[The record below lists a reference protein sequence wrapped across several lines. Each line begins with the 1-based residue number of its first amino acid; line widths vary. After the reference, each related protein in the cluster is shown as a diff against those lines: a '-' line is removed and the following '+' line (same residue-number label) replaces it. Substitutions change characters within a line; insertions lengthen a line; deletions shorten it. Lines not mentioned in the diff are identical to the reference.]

1 MCFTATSLL
10 RTIPTV
16 FTRFICFVRF
26 LTSTAVPATVRTL
39 FAVHQ
44 MPFFACFAKPCR
56 FARFVRPVRFGA
68 TGTKPN
74 FLCVIAVLLL
84 AIQSTV
90 GVLRSARRTTPG
102 ILSKGIFV
110 GMNRVARSARPAPV
124 FTGHQQPIPIPPPLF
139 RPMNAC
145 ACVAPPGRL
154 PNAEF
159 VRFGFFRTNRL
170 LMLHLAHWT
179 KPRRMYIRN
188 GKPSDDRRR
197 KQL

>member
-1 MCFTATSLL
+1 MGFPATALL
-10 RTIPTV
+10 RAIPTV
-16 FTRFICFVRF
+16 FALIVCGVSL
-26 LTSTAVPATVRTL
+26 LTGTAVPATVRAGL
-39 FAVHQ
+39 ADK
-44 MPFFACFAKPCR
+44 MPFFAFVAKPCR
-56 FARFVRPVRFGA
+56 RTRFVRPVRFGA
-68 TGTKPN
+68 AGTKPN

-124 FTGHQQPIPIPPPLF
+124 FTGYQQLIPIPPPLV

-159 VRFGFFRTNRL
+159 VRRVRVRTNRL